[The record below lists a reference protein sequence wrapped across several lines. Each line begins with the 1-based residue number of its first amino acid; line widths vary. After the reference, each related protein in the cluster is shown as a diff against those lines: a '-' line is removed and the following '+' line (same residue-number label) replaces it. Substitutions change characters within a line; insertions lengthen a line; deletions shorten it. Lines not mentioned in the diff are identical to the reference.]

1 MEQTVL
7 MVRTVQIGKMEL
19 FKKMGKTVLTE
30 RMVKTEATG
39 CMEKTAQLLATAM
52 IVETMVLT
60 EQ

>member
-1 MEQTVL
+1 
-7 MVRTVQIGKMEL
+7 MEL
-19 FKKMGKTVLTE
+19 FKKMGMTVLTE